1 MRYFHEAT
9 PIDHVDQL
17 NIGSRPARRKKTEAI
32 TDLRAIPWVFAWT
45 QSRVNLPSWYG
56 VGSALFTWLTATNND
71 QVHPERLATL
81 RQIYGSWPFFRTVL
95 DNVQVGLGKAD
106 IHIAQLYASLTT
118 PELQAEIFADLAAEF
133 ERTRA
138 MLLQITQNK
147 ELLDNEEWLQRS
159 IRLRNPYVDPLNYI
173 QVAFLRELR
182 KGTAVAN
189 REQLQAGISLSVN
202 GIAAG
207 LQNVG

>member
-1 MRYFHEAT
+1 M
-9 PIDHVDQL
+9 
-17 NIGSRPARRKKTEAI
+17 
-32 TDLRAIPWVFAWT
+32 
-45 QSRVNLPSWYG
+45 
-56 VGSALFTWLTATNND
+56 GSALFTWLTATNND

-106 IHIAQLYASLTT
+106 IHIAQLYASLTS

-189 REQLQAGISLSVN
+189 REQLQAGVSLSVN

>member
-1 MRYFHEAT
+1 
-9 PIDHVDQL
+9 
-17 NIGSRPARRKKTEAI
+17 
-32 TDLRAIPWVFAWT
+32 
-45 QSRVNLPSWYG
+45 
-56 VGSALFTWLTATNND
+56 
-71 QVHPERLATL
+71 
-81 RQIYGSWPFFRTVL
+81 
-95 DNVQVGLGKAD
+95 
-106 IHIAQLYASLTT
+106 
-118 PELQAEIFADLAAEF
+118 
-133 ERTRA
+133 

-189 REQLQAGISLSVN
+189 REQLQAGVSLSVN